1 MAAAMIEFPAS
12 PSELTEPAKGQIE
25 GVVKKLRAAYF
36 CRINP
41 LVVSGRFDRSARDTS
56 SEKALAEERART
68 VITELQRLDVPVDLI
83 YTTTEGTSTGN
94 VGKNLVDVQAMGWGK
109 GWGGNAPCNNP
120 LLPSGGDY

>member
-41 LVVSGRFDRSARDTS
+41 LVVSGRFDRSDLRGGAAR
-56 SEKALAEERART
+56 RGRP